1 MLSPVVLGEGQLP
14 PESPLPVRSPLL
26 GLGRRDQAV
35 LGLCPWLLCPLT
47 LARSAGYVGRSRTWS
62 CPVGRHLEPEV
73 PPGHPFSLP
82 FYMSPPGWLLCLVG
96 VGASAGLKLEGRGDL
111 PLFFFSPLF
120 ILKSHSFLHPFIHS
134 FSDTVHRPCASPI
147 RSVKVVI
154 LVSGQRPRGISW
166 EGRLAPRPLLL
177 SLVFFYCGKMHITK
191 PTIFQ
196 CTFELM
202 YNKITNFIL

>member
-1 MLSPVVLGEGQLP
+1 MPVASLP
-14 PESPLPVRSPLL
+14 TDSSTQCRVCRQKQDMELPCGPTPGAR
-26 GLGRRDQAV
+26 GD
-35 LGLCPWLLCPLT
+35 PW
-47 LARSAGYVGRSRTWS
+47 
-62 CPVGRHLEPEV
+62 
-73 PPGHPFSLP
+73 PPSLP

-154 LVSGQRPRGISW
+154 LVSAQRPRGISW
-166 EGRLAPRPLLL
+166 EGCLAPPPPAPLSSFLLL
-177 SLVFFYCGKMHITK
+177 W
-191 PTIFQ
+191 
-196 CTFELM
+196 
-202 YNKITNFIL
+202 